1 MQPITAVLCVTASL
15 VLADAL
21 TCESYRDAINYNA
34 TTRQL
39 TAPGYVVPLTTTT
52 SIPQRLAAL
61 AYGENATASVQVN
74 PEDTE
79 RTLNFGETVETLRQK
94 VDGMEILKD
103 NPIFGSWDEKT
114 HEWLGSYCNYNAV
127 TDYLRGGG
135 AGLRIRRKNLSTL
148 TVFNVHDPLIE
159 YTAEP
164 TQNDDDI
171 VIVFTDP
178 AIVEI
183 SLEQAN
189 SIKINLPDDGGFL
202 PIRNQ
207 DDQYVPDICVATKRG
222 ERALMS
228 DTDGWWGWQVSR
240 ELTNSYGTSMC
251 SGVTVEYTPSTWS
264 PTPSPTASRAAL
276 PAPNLSAII
285 LGFFFV
291 LSYALF

>member
-1 MQPITAVLCVTASL
+1 MQPITAVLCVAASL

-114 HEWLGSYCNYNAV
+114 DEWLGSYCNYNAV

-148 TVFNVHDPLIE
+148 TVFNVHDPLTE

-164 TQNDDDI
+164 APNDDDI

-189 SIKINLPDDGGFL
+189 IIKINLPADGGFL

-207 DDQYVPDICVATKRG
+207 DDQYVPNICVATKRG

-228 DTDGWWGWQVSR
+228 DTDGWWDWQVSR

-251 SGVTVEYTPSTWS
+251 SGVSVEYIPSTWS
-264 PTPSPTASRAAL
+264 PTPSPTASGAAL
-276 PAPNLSAII
+276 HAPNLSAIM

-291 LSYALF
+291 MSFALF